1 MEKRKDCINPCIGPD
16 CEGCRNYKPK
26 EEVISMETRKEKI
39 IKFKGNI
46 SQAVADDRISQR
58 CAVEIMN
65 DIDAIFALPIDVP
78 SEEEIKNRYGKSPS
92 NHIHGDRFA
101 EEGARWAISEII
113 KRNQK

>member
-1 MEKRKDCINPCIGPD
+1 MI
-16 CEGCRNYKPK
+16 
-26 EEVISMETRKEKI
+26 RKEQI

-65 DIDAIFALPIDVP
+65 DIDAIFALPIEIP
-78 SEEEIKNRYGKSPS
+78 SEEEIKESSQHYIEK
-92 NHIHGDRFA
+92 HTIDRPVQWTYIDGY
-101 EEGARWAISEII
+101 EDAISEII